1 MCQDQKLA
9 PQMSKD
15 GYKDSDHKAIRLE
28 TNNERDNGENAL
40 ALRN

>member
-1 MCQDQKLA
+1 MCQDQMQA

-15 GYKDSDHKAIRLE
+15 DKDSDHKAIRLE
-28 TNNERDNGENAL
+28 TNNERDNGGNAL